1 MNNHSFIEKRAYPR
15 FPVMIPAAC
24 PLSSQEDKAR
34 AYTHDI
40 SVQGLG
46 LALNRELPNG
56 SEVEV
61 VLYMSD
67 NGEEINKKG
76 TVIWSRKSN
85 GNGYRAG
92 IQLSG
97 DDTLKPIPL
106 VLRTIYKQR
115 SN

>member
-1 MNNHSFIEKRAYPR
+1 MVYIEKFKLKGNNYYRLVHNIRSGDKIIHKTKYLGKEVP
-15 FPVMIPAAC
+15 PKEKLNKIE
-24 PLSSQEDKAR
+24 QEFLK
-34 AYTHDI
+34 
-40 SVQGLG
+40 
-46 LALNRELPNG
+46 
-56 SEVEV
+56 
-61 VLYMSD
+61 
-67 NGEEINKKG
+67 EINKKG